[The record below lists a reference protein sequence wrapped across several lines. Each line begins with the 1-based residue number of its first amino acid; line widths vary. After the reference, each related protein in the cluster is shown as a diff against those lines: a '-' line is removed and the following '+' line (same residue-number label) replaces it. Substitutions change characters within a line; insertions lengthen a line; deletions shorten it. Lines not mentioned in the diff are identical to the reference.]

1 MRNTCVLALLFAIAT
16 IASAEEYGPIK
27 IEQLS
32 SLGMPRIGAYYE
44 YRFLIRNASAQQHT
58 VRIDVNS
65 MVFLAMP
72 GQSHAVRQF
81 TIGPRSSE
89 SVSIPDYIAG
99 PGAGTSETTVTIDG
113 REQRPHFSITKASPS
128 SLDHREHVLIGRNV
142 PSQFIPSLIDGPEP
156 AVSVRAD
163 IPPGD
168 WSDQWVQYARFD
180 GALFTPT
187 DWGEMPPPV
196 RAALLRWVSAGGA
209 IIFFGLPDH
218 LPQLRPANEI
228 TQFSAGHYGFGTIV
242 FAGNAPDLTN
252 PMAVSL
258 RELRAQWQRSP
269 MVQQP
274 LDQINGWMPI
284 LDNNGAPVGAMFSLL
299 VVFAVAGG
307 PVSLYM
313 LAKRDRRIWI
323 FAAMPVLAI
332 ATAAI
337 IVGALVF
344 SEGWVRVQKGSSLT
358 LLDETR
364 GEATTIGWTGIY
376 STFAPNGTVRF
387 ETNSEV
393 RPFFYPKDAVTDWS
407 DGQRLV
413 SGWIASRVP
422 SQFALRKVEARRE
435 RVPIRIE
442 NGTVYAL
449 NGLGV
454 PIQDLGVATADG
466 AMYRAQH
473 VPAGK
478 EVALTPMGHVSPK
491 PKDPAS
497 LYGPWIEWHSF
508 AGRVSKEMQAYL
520 TPGTYI
526 AVINRSPFVERALA
540 RATKST
546 SNAVV
551 IGRSAH
557 AS

>member
-1 MRNTCVLALLFAIAT
+1 MRKACVLAMLFAVAT
-16 IASAEEYGPIK
+16 IASAEEYGPIA
-27 IEQLS
+27 IEQS
-32 SLGMPRIGAYYE
+32 PSLGVPRIGAYYE

-65 MVFLAMP
+65 MIFLATP

-81 TIGPRSSE
+81 TIGPRASE

-113 REQRPHFSITKASPS
+113 REQRPHFSITKSNPA
-128 SLDHREHVLIGRNV
+128 SLDHSPHVLIGRNV
-142 PSQFIPSLIDGPEP
+142 APALITSVMAYSAG
-156 AVSVRAD
+156 VSVRAD
-163 IPPGD
+163 IPPSD
-168 WSDQWVQYARFD
+168 WSDQWVQYGRFD
-180 GALFTPT
+180 GALFTPA

-196 RAALLRWVSAGGA
+196 RAALLRWVSAGGTM
-209 IIFFGLPDH
+209 IFFGLPDH

-242 FAGNAPDLTN
+242 FAGNAPELTN
-252 PMAVSL
+252 PNAVQL
-258 RELRAQWQRSP
+258 RELRASWQRSP
-269 MVQQP
+269 MLQQP

-284 LDNNGAPVGAMFSLL
+284 LDSNGVPVGAMFSLL
-299 VVFAVAGG
+299 VVFAVTGG
-307 PVSLYM
+307 PVSLFM

-323 FAAMPVLAI
+323 FATMPIVAM
-332 ATAAI
+332 ATAAV

-376 STFAPNGTVRF
+376 STFAPNGNVRF

-393 RPFFYPKDAVTDWS
+393 RPFFYPKDAVTDWT
-407 DGQRLV
+407 DGQRLA

-442 NGTVYAL
+442 KGTVYAL

-454 PIQDLGVATADG
+454 PIEDLGVANENG
-466 AMYRAQH
+466 AIYRAQH
-473 VPAGK
+473 IPAGK
-478 EVALTPMGHVSPK
+478 EVALLPMGHVGAT

-497 LYGPWIEWHSF
+497 LYGPWVEWHSY
-508 AGRVSKEMQAYL
+508 AGRVTNDMQNYL

-526 AVINRSPFVERALA
+526 AVINRSPFVERALD

-546 SNAVV
+546 SSAVV